1 MQTKMSLA
9 YKQNNISIYTNG
21 EQCFIYFGGDV
32 GERLKEFTER
42 KKTSVMELEM
52 ELEKMRKSR
61 KTEKVE

>member
-1 MQTKMSLA
+1 MSLA

-42 KKTSVMELEM
+42 KNKCNGTGNGTG
-52 ELEKMRKSR
+52 KN
-61 KTEKVE
+61 EKVQEN